1 MNIKSQIQEKTWK
14 DESGAEIPA
23 NRITKSEKLRE
34 RLICKAAKDAYALNG
49 ALGEFKAKVR
59 STVQEIIDAVVL
71 ENDGKPITKKGSITL
86 YNFDGSIK
94 IETNISDRIDFDDLL
109 LQQCKA
115 KLDEMLNDKLS
126 SIDDFI
132 REIIMSAF
140 ETSRGKPDHRRLLGL
155 KKYLARVKNP
165 LFHEAME
172 LLDKSIRRPD
182 SRTYYRVWVRDENGG
197 YQNIDLNFSSIE
209 A

>member
-1 MNIKSQIQEKTWK
+1 MNIKTQIQEKTWK
-14 DESGAEIPA
+14 DETGADIPA

-34 RLICKAAKDAYALNG
+34 RLIYKAAKDASSISKQLV
-49 ALGEFKAKVR
+49 EFKGKVV
-59 STVQEIIDAVVL
+59 SHVQQIIDAVVL
-71 ENDGKPITKKGSITL
+71 ENEGKAITKKGSITL

-94 IETNISDRIDFDDLL
+94 IETNVSERIDFDDIL

-115 KLDEMLNDKLS
+115 KLDEMLNDNLT

-132 REIIMSAF
+132 KEIIMSAF
-140 ETSRGKPDHRRLLGL
+140 ETSKGKPDHRRLLGL

-182 SRTYYRVWVRDENGG
+182 SRAYYRVWVRDENGK
-197 YQNIDLNFSSIE
+197 YQNIDLNFSSVE